1 LAGNF
6 AGNKI
11 PFVSSEPFQ
20 SSSDQWGTK
29 PFQENAM
36 TEFAQIASYDL
47 NTLIMAGP
55 FAFLVLFTLVAARFN
70 RVPSRVRALDLA
82 PAFGL

>member
-1 LAGNF
+1 
-6 AGNKI
+6 
-11 PFVSSEPFQ
+11 
-20 SSSDQWGTK
+20 
-29 PFQENAM
+29 M